1 MEMGKPDIITMAKMM
16 GNGFPIAAV
25 ATTKEIANCF
35 GNKIT
40 FSTYGGNPIAMATGR
55 EVLKVIDEEKLQ
67 ENCQVMGALFMKGL
81 KEIQNKYVEV
91 GDVRGT
97 GLMIGIELVTDSETK
112 APNNKLF
119 ADVFEKTKD
128 HGILL
133 GKGGRFGNV
142 FRLQPPMCLNAQDVE
157 FALDV
162 IDRSLMESGATIAM

>member
-1 MEMGKPDIITMAKMM
+1 
-16 GNGFPIAAV
+16 
-25 ATTKEIANCF
+25 
-35 GNKIT
+35 
-40 FSTYGGNPIAMATGR
+40 
-55 EVLKVIDEEKLQ
+55 
-67 ENCQVMGALFMKGL
+67 MKGL

-91 GDVRGT
+91 GDVRGS